1 MRLLTVSLFVL
12 TLLHFSCKNTSSGPM
27 QKAAELSD
35 LPKDFLDFY
44 QQFHTDSTYQ
54 VAHIEWPLKG
64 ERSVPEE
71 GGGEKKVLATWEPE
85 NWAIQHLPDL
95 ANSGLKRSFETISNV
110 LIIER
115 LQYPM
120 VNYGMER
127 QFYKE
132 ENNEWR
138 LIYYTEMQDLH

>member
-1 MRLLTVSLFVL
+1 MRFLSVSLFAL
-12 TLLHFSCKNTSSGPM
+12 SILLFSCKNGSTGPM
-27 QKAAELSD
+27 QKAAEMSD

-44 QQFHTDSTYQ
+44 QQFHTDSAYQ
-54 VAHIEWPLKG
+54 IAHIEWPLKG
-64 ERSVPEE
+64 EKTVP
-71 GGGEKKVLATWEPE
+71 GDNGIDKKVLATWEPE

-95 ANSGLKRSFETISNV
+95 VSSGLKRSFETISEV
-110 LIIER
+110 LVIEH

-127 QFYKE
+127 QFYKD

-138 LIYYTEMQDLH
+138 MIYYTEMQDLR

>member
-1 MRLLTVSLFVL
+1 
-12 TLLHFSCKNTSSGPM
+12 M
-27 QKAAELSD
+27 QKAAEMSD

-44 QQFHTDSTYQ
+44 QQFHTDSAYQ
-54 VAHIEWPLKG
+54 IAHIEWPLKG
-64 ERSVPEE
+64 EKTVS
-71 GGGEKKVLATWEPE
+71 GDDGKDKKVLATWEPG
-85 NWAIQHLPDL
+85 NWAIQHLPEL
-95 ANSGLKRSFETISNV
+95 EHSGLKRSFETSSEV
-110 LIIER
+110 LVIER

-138 LIYYTEMQDLH
+138 MIYYTEMQDLR